1 MQIIVK
7 DKGVNLSEDLKN
19 YTSNKF
25 SKLEKF
31 FKKIIEVQ
39 VVLSKSCAKK
49 TKHIFSAEVT
59 IFAAGSTIRAQ
70 ESSEDLRTAIDLV
83 YDKLERQI
91 SKYKEKLVQRHRN
104 LISENFLEQKG
115 DEVVH
120 ENNENKIVRTKR
132 FPLKPITPEEAIID
146 MELLGHNFYVFIN
159 SQTMDVNVVY
169 KRNEGGYGLI
179 EPEK

>member
-1 MQIIVK
+1 MQIVVK

-19 YTSNKF
+19 YTTNKI

-39 VVLSKSCAKK
+39 VVLSKTSAKK
-49 TKHIFSAEVT
+49 NKLIFSAEVT

-70 ESSEDLRTAIDLV
+70 ERSEDLRTAIDLV

-104 LISENFLEQKG
+104 LMNENFLEQKSE
-115 DEVVH
+115 EVVH
-120 ENNENKIVRTKR
+120 ENKIVKTKK

-159 SQTMDVNVVY
+159 SQTMDVNVIY

>member
-1 MQIIVK
+1 MQIVVK

-19 YTSNKF
+19 YTTNKI

-39 VVLSKSCAKK
+39 VVLSKTSAKK
-49 TKHIFSAEVT
+49 NKQIFSAEVT
-59 IFAAGSTIRAQ
+59 IFAAGTTIRAQ
-70 ESSEDLRTAIDLV
+70 ERSEDLRTAIDLV

-104 LISENFLEQKG
+104 LMNENFLVQKG
-115 DEVVH
+115 EEVAH
-120 ENNENKIVRTKR
+120 ENKIVKTKR

-159 SQTMDVNVVY
+159 SQTMDTNVVY
-169 KRNEGGYGLI
+169 RRNEGGYGLI

>member
-1 MQIIVK
+1 MQIVVK

-19 YTSNKF
+19 YTTNKI

-39 VVLSKSCAKK
+39 VVLSKTSAKK
-49 TKHIFSAEVT
+49 NKQIFSAEVT

-70 ESSEDLRTAIDLV
+70 ERSEDLRTAIDLV

-104 LISENFLEQKG
+104 LMNENFLVQKG
-115 DEVVH
+115 EEVVH
-120 ENNENKIVRTKR
+120 ENKIVKTKR

-159 SQTMDVNVVY
+159 SQTMDTNVVY
-169 KRNEGGYGLI
+169 RRNEGGYGLI